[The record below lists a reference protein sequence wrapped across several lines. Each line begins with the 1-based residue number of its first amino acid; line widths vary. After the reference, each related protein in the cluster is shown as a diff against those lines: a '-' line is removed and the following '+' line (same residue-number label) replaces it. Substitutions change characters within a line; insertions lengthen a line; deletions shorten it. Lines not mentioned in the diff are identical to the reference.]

1 MVFRLINI
9 AYDLTAD
16 VLLFGFLVGDD
27 SLRCGEDGDAESV
40 QDAGH
45 LIDADILAHTGSG
58 DALNLLDSGHLG
70 LRMVLKCDLDGVERL
85 ALDHLVAEDVALLA
99 QDLGNGNL
107 HLGGRDLDD
116 LLTCEIRV
124 ADPGQI
130 ICNWISHCF
139 VCFVDRRPKTP
150 DIRLL
155 I

>member
-16 VLLFGFLVGDD
+16 ILLFGFFVRDD
-27 SLRCGEDGDAESV
+27 SLRCGQDGDAESV

-45 LIDADILAHTGSG
+45 LIDADILTHTGSG
-58 DALNLLDSGHLG
+58 NALNLLDSGHLG

-116 LLTCEIRV
+116 LLTGAVSV
-124 ADPGQI
+124 ANPGQV
-130 ICNWISHCF
+130 ICNWISHF
-139 VCFVDRRPKTP
+139 VCLFGTGAIVLRPIS
-150 DIRLL
+150 DC
-155 I
+155 